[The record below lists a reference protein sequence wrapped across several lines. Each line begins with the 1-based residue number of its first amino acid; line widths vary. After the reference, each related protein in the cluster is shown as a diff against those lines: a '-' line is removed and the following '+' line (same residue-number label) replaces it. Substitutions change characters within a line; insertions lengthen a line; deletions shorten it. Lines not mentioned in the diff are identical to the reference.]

1 MYLAGVSVRRVE
13 DITEA
18 LWGTGVS
25 PSTVS
30 GPGAT
35 VRSRASTRM
44 FISTASCSSSWVGEV
59 RNVSLLVAIG
69 VNESGYREILGICE
83 GAKEDKSGWAAW
95 YKGSAPNRAQWAL
108 LISGAT
114 AA

>member
-83 GAKEDKSGWAAW
+83 GAKEDKSG
-95 YKGSAPNRAQWAL
+95 
-108 LISGAT
+108 
-114 AA
+114 